1 MVDECGHEPRDTP
14 VSGVLPQL
22 RLDELLEGLQQQ
34 VAQVR
39 SARDR
44 IHTLLDAVLVIGSDL
59 ELEVVLQRIVESAVS
74 LVDAEYGAL
83 GVLGEEGTIKQ
94 FLTVGIDE
102 ETIAGI
108 GHYPRGE
115 GILGLLIRH
124 PEPLRL
130 ANLARHPSSVGFPS
144 GHPPMT
150 SFLGTPIKVREQV
163 FGNLYLTDK
172 QGATEFDA
180 DDEAVLRTLAAAAGV
195 AIDNA
200 RLYDDARRR
209 QRWLAASN
217 ELTRS
222 LLSGTEPA
230 AVLESFTATLREMA
244 GADLVTLAIPVGDS
258 GELVIEAASGP
269 RAEDARGLVL
279 GAATL
284 AAKVFASGETITS
297 DAVSADPRATGGSA
311 AVVELGPAFLVPLG
325 TRDHVRG
332 VLQVANVPGGPVFTD
347 AVIDMVIGY
356 GNQAALALEVAEHR
370 QDADRMLV
378 LNDRDRI
385 ARDLHDLVI
394 QRLFAGAAWPTSSNA
409 PRNWAAPSPSART
422 SRAAPSWNGP
432 RRCTPPRE
440 WGRDFRLSAAR
451 GPRSGAVRR
460 APAVR
465 GSSGWTYSGASTAP
479 PRHPRRER
487 SRLRSP
493 PRRAWTGGSGRLRL
507 RLRVL
512 WAAAAGPH
520 HPHAHPPG
528 EVATAGD
535 GRRRPPRVGAGAL
548 PVKGACDARRIYREE
563 ADPDFDG
570 ATEAGTP
577 YCAPGTPGCDA
588 DYDYATR
595 PPDALLPIG
604 RDSDVYARMVRQ
616 AGRGALLRYYRVED
630 GTHVDSLVDTFPDKL
645 RPMVPCHRSAFE
657 ALERWLAGKGRPP
670 ADHTVRRPADADPA
684 TLLTSCPL
692 D

>member
-1 MVDECGHEPRDTP
+1 MDECGQKPRETP
-14 VSGVLPQL
+14 VSGALPQL

-34 VAQVR
+34 VARVR

-44 IHTLLDAVLVIGSDL
+44 IHTLLDAVLAIGSDL

-102 ETIAGI
+102 ETIAEM

-172 QGATEFDA
+172 QGAAEFDA

-244 GADLVTLAIPVGDS
+244 GADLVTLAIPVGES
-258 GELVIEAASGP
+258 GELVIEAASGT
-269 RAEDARGLVL
+269 RTEDARGLVL

-297 DAVSADPRATGGSA
+297 DAVSADPRATRGSA
-311 AVVELGPAFLVPLG
+311 AIVELGPEFLVPLG

-332 VLQVANVPGGPVFTD
+332 VLQVANVPGGPVFAD

-394 QRLFAGAAWPTSSNA
+394 QRLFAGALTLQSTLGHLADRPQVGARVQRVVDDLDDTIKVIRSTIYSLGEQDRARSEGLRARLVAAMERAAEALGFAPALRMTGLLDTNVPAGHAEHMLAVAGEALSNA
-409 PRNWAAPSPSART
+409 ARHAHATAVDVSVEVTDTALRLKVADDGHGVAPAVTRRSGLANLRQRAEELGGSFTLRPNEPTGTVVEWAAPLHA
-422 SRAAPSWNGP
+422 
-432 RRCTPPRE
+432 TP
-440 WGRDFRLSAAR
+440 
-451 GPRSGAVRR
+451 
-460 APAVR
+460 
-465 GSSGWTYSGASTAP
+465 
-479 PRHPRRER
+479 
-487 SRLRSP
+487 
-493 PRRAWTGGSGRLRL
+493 
-507 RLRVL
+507 
-512 WAAAAGPH
+512 
-520 HPHAHPPG
+520 
-528 EVATAGD
+528 
-535 GRRRPPRVGAGAL
+535 
-548 PVKGACDARRIYREE
+548 
-563 ADPDFDG
+563 
-570 ATEAGTP
+570 
-577 YCAPGTPGCDA
+577 
-588 DYDYATR
+588 
-595 PPDALLPIG
+595 
-604 RDSDVYARMVRQ
+604 
-616 AGRGALLRYYRVED
+616 
-630 GTHVDSLVDTFPDKL
+630 
-645 RPMVPCHRSAFE
+645 
-657 ALERWLAGKGRPP
+657 
-670 ADHTVRRPADADPA
+670 
-684 TLLTSCPL
+684 
-692 D
+692 

>member
-1 MVDECGHEPRDTP
+1 MPRETA
-14 VSGVLPQL
+14 VSGALPQL

-39 SARDR
+39 AARDR
-44 IHTLLDAVLVIGSDL
+44 IHTLLDAVLAIGSDL

-74 LVDAEYGAL
+74 LVDAKYGAL

-102 ETIAGI
+102 ETIAEM

-130 ANLARHPSSVGFPS
+130 ADLARHPSSVGFPS

-150 SFLGTPIKVREQV
+150 SFLGAPIKVREQV

-172 QGATEFDA
+172 QGAAEFDA

-230 AVLESFTATLREMA
+230 AVLESFTDTLREMA
-244 GADLVTLAIPVGDS
+244 GAYLVTLAIPVGDS
-258 GELVIEAASGP
+258 GELVIEAASGT

-311 AVVELGPAFLVPLG
+311 AIVELGPAFLVPLG

-394 QRLFAGAAWPTSSNA
+394 QRLFAGALTLQSTLGRLADRPQVGARVQRVVDDLDDTIKVIRSTIYSLGEQDRARSEGLRARLVAVMERAAEALGFAPALRMTGLLDTNVPAGHAEHMLAVAGEALSNVA
-409 PRNWAAPSPSART
+409 RHAQATAVGVSVEVTDTALRLKVADNGHGVDSAVTRRSGLANLQRRAEELGGSFSLRPNEPNGTVVEWAAPLH
-422 SRAAPSWNGP
+422 AAP
-432 RRCTPPRE
+432 
-440 WGRDFRLSAAR
+440 
-451 GPRSGAVRR
+451 
-460 APAVR
+460 
-465 GSSGWTYSGASTAP
+465 
-479 PRHPRRER
+479 
-487 SRLRSP
+487 
-493 PRRAWTGGSGRLRL
+493 
-507 RLRVL
+507 
-512 WAAAAGPH
+512 
-520 HPHAHPPG
+520 
-528 EVATAGD
+528 
-535 GRRRPPRVGAGAL
+535 
-548 PVKGACDARRIYREE
+548 
-563 ADPDFDG
+563 
-570 ATEAGTP
+570 
-577 YCAPGTPGCDA
+577 
-588 DYDYATR
+588 
-595 PPDALLPIG
+595 
-604 RDSDVYARMVRQ
+604 
-616 AGRGALLRYYRVED
+616 
-630 GTHVDSLVDTFPDKL
+630 
-645 RPMVPCHRSAFE
+645 
-657 ALERWLAGKGRPP
+657 
-670 ADHTVRRPADADPA
+670 
-684 TLLTSCPL
+684 
-692 D
+692 

>member
-1 MVDECGHEPRDTP
+1 M
-14 VSGVLPQL
+14 

-39 SARDR
+39 AARDR

-172 QGATEFDA
+172 QGAAEFDA

-222 LLSGTEPA
+222 LLSGTEPT
-230 AVLESFTATLREMA
+230 AVLESLTATLREMA

-258 GELVIEAASGP
+258 GELVIEAASGT

-284 AAKVFASGETITS
+284 AAKVFASRETITS

-394 QRLFAGAAWPTSSNA
+394 QRLFAGALTLQSTLGRLADRPQEGARVQRVVDDLDDTIKVIRSTIYSLGEQERSRSEGLRARLVAAMERAAEALGFAPALRMTGLLDTNVPAGHAEHMLAVAGEALSNA
-409 PRNWAAPSPSART
+409 ARHAQATAVDVSVDVTDTALRLKVADNGHGLDPAVTRRSGLANLRQRAEELGGSFSLRPNEPNGTVVEWAAPLHT
-422 SRAAPSWNGP
+422 
-432 RRCTPPRE
+432 TP
-440 WGRDFRLSAAR
+440 
-451 GPRSGAVRR
+451 
-460 APAVR
+460 
-465 GSSGWTYSGASTAP
+465 
-479 PRHPRRER
+479 
-487 SRLRSP
+487 
-493 PRRAWTGGSGRLRL
+493 
-507 RLRVL
+507 
-512 WAAAAGPH
+512 
-520 HPHAHPPG
+520 
-528 EVATAGD
+528 
-535 GRRRPPRVGAGAL
+535 
-548 PVKGACDARRIYREE
+548 
-563 ADPDFDG
+563 
-570 ATEAGTP
+570 
-577 YCAPGTPGCDA
+577 
-588 DYDYATR
+588 
-595 PPDALLPIG
+595 
-604 RDSDVYARMVRQ
+604 
-616 AGRGALLRYYRVED
+616 
-630 GTHVDSLVDTFPDKL
+630 
-645 RPMVPCHRSAFE
+645 
-657 ALERWLAGKGRPP
+657 
-670 ADHTVRRPADADPA
+670 
-684 TLLTSCPL
+684 
-692 D
+692 

>member
-1 MVDECGHEPRDTP
+1 MDECGQEPRDSP
-14 VSGVLPQL
+14 VSGTLPQL

-39 SARDR
+39 AARDR

-172 QGATEFDA
+172 QGAAEFDA

-222 LLSGTEPA
+222 LLSGTEPT
-230 AVLESFTATLREMA
+230 AVLESLTATLREMA

-258 GELVIEAASGP
+258 GELVIEAASGT

-284 AAKVFASGETITS
+284 AAKVFASRETITS

-394 QRLFAGAAWPTSSNA
+394 QRLFAGALTLQSTLGRLADRPQEGARVQRVVDDLDDTIKVIRSTIYSLGEQERSRSEGLRARLVAAMERAAEALGFAPALRMTGLLDTNVPAGHAEHMLAVAGEALSNA
-409 PRNWAAPSPSART
+409 ARHAQATAVDVSVDVTDTALRLKVADNGHGLDPAVTRRSGLANLRQRAEELGGSFSLRPNEPNGTVVEWAAPLHT
-422 SRAAPSWNGP
+422 
-432 RRCTPPRE
+432 TP
-440 WGRDFRLSAAR
+440 
-451 GPRSGAVRR
+451 
-460 APAVR
+460 
-465 GSSGWTYSGASTAP
+465 
-479 PRHPRRER
+479 
-487 SRLRSP
+487 
-493 PRRAWTGGSGRLRL
+493 
-507 RLRVL
+507 
-512 WAAAAGPH
+512 
-520 HPHAHPPG
+520 
-528 EVATAGD
+528 
-535 GRRRPPRVGAGAL
+535 
-548 PVKGACDARRIYREE
+548 
-563 ADPDFDG
+563 
-570 ATEAGTP
+570 
-577 YCAPGTPGCDA
+577 
-588 DYDYATR
+588 
-595 PPDALLPIG
+595 
-604 RDSDVYARMVRQ
+604 
-616 AGRGALLRYYRVED
+616 
-630 GTHVDSLVDTFPDKL
+630 
-645 RPMVPCHRSAFE
+645 
-657 ALERWLAGKGRPP
+657 
-670 ADHTVRRPADADPA
+670 
-684 TLLTSCPL
+684 
-692 D
+692 

>member
-1 MVDECGHEPRDTP
+1 M
-14 VSGVLPQL
+14 SGALPQL

-44 IHTLLDAVLVIGSDL
+44 IHTLLDAVLAIGSDL
-59 ELEVVLQRIVESAVS
+59 ELQVVLQRIVESAVS
-74 LVDAEYGAL
+74 LVDAGYGAL

-102 ETIAGI
+102 ETIAEI

-130 ANLARHPSSVGFPS
+130 ASLARHPSSVGFPS

-172 QGATEFDA
+172 QGAAEFDA

-217 ELTRS
+217 ELTRT

-258 GELVIEAASGP
+258 GELVIEAASGTG
-269 RAEDARGLVL
+269 AEDARGLVL

-311 AVVELGPAFLVPLG
+311 AIVELGPAFFVPLG

-394 QRLFAGAAWPTSSNA
+394 QRLFAGALTLQSALGRLADRPQVGERVQRVVDDLDDTIKVIRSTIYSLREQERSRSEGLRARLVAAMERAAEALGFAPALRMTGLLDTNVPAGHAEHMLAVAGEALSNA
-409 PRNWAAPSPSART
+409 ARHAQATAVDVSVEVTDTALRLKVADNGHGVDPAVTRRSGLANLKRRAEELGGSFSLRPNEPTGTVVEWAAP
-422 SRAAPSWNGP
+422 
-432 RRCTPPRE
+432 
-440 WGRDFRLSAAR
+440 LH
-451 GPRSGAVRR
+451 
-460 APAVR
+460 
-465 GSSGWTYSGASTAP
+465 TAP
-479 PRHPRRER
+479 
-487 SRLRSP
+487 
-493 PRRAWTGGSGRLRL
+493 
-507 RLRVL
+507 
-512 WAAAAGPH
+512 
-520 HPHAHPPG
+520 
-528 EVATAGD
+528 
-535 GRRRPPRVGAGAL
+535 
-548 PVKGACDARRIYREE
+548 
-563 ADPDFDG
+563 
-570 ATEAGTP
+570 
-577 YCAPGTPGCDA
+577 
-588 DYDYATR
+588 
-595 PPDALLPIG
+595 
-604 RDSDVYARMVRQ
+604 
-616 AGRGALLRYYRVED
+616 
-630 GTHVDSLVDTFPDKL
+630 
-645 RPMVPCHRSAFE
+645 
-657 ALERWLAGKGRPP
+657 
-670 ADHTVRRPADADPA
+670 
-684 TLLTSCPL
+684 
-692 D
+692 

>member
-1 MVDECGHEPRDTP
+1 MPGA
-14 VSGVLPQL
+14 LPQL

-44 IHTLLDAVLVIGSDL
+44 VHTLLDAVLAIGSDL

-102 ETIAGI
+102 ETIAEI

-130 ANLARHPSSVGFPS
+130 ADLARHPSSVGFPS

-172 QGATEFDA
+172 QGAAEFDA

-230 AVLESFTATLREMA
+230 AVLESFTAALREMA

-258 GELVIEAASGP
+258 GELVIEAASGT

-284 AAKVFASGETITS
+284 AAKVFDSGETITS

-311 AVVELGPAFLVPLG
+311 AIVELGPAFFVPLG

-394 QRLFAGAAWPTSSNA
+394 QRLFAGALTLQSTLGSLADRPQVGTRIQRVVDDLDDTIKVIRSTIYSLGERDRARSEGLRARLVAAMERAAEALGFAPALRMTGLLDTNVPAGHAEHMLAVAGEALSNA
-409 PRNWAAPSPSART
+409 ARHAQATAVDVSVEVTDTALRLKVADNGHGIDPAVTRRSGLANLQRRAEELGGSFSLRPNEPSGTVVEWAAPLH
-422 SRAAPSWNGP
+422 AAP
-432 RRCTPPRE
+432 
-440 WGRDFRLSAAR
+440 
-451 GPRSGAVRR
+451 
-460 APAVR
+460 
-465 GSSGWTYSGASTAP
+465 
-479 PRHPRRER
+479 
-487 SRLRSP
+487 
-493 PRRAWTGGSGRLRL
+493 
-507 RLRVL
+507 
-512 WAAAAGPH
+512 
-520 HPHAHPPG
+520 
-528 EVATAGD
+528 
-535 GRRRPPRVGAGAL
+535 
-548 PVKGACDARRIYREE
+548 
-563 ADPDFDG
+563 
-570 ATEAGTP
+570 
-577 YCAPGTPGCDA
+577 
-588 DYDYATR
+588 
-595 PPDALLPIG
+595 
-604 RDSDVYARMVRQ
+604 
-616 AGRGALLRYYRVED
+616 
-630 GTHVDSLVDTFPDKL
+630 
-645 RPMVPCHRSAFE
+645 
-657 ALERWLAGKGRPP
+657 
-670 ADHTVRRPADADPA
+670 
-684 TLLTSCPL
+684 
-692 D
+692 

>member
-1 MVDECGHEPRDTP
+1 MADECGSKPRDTP
-14 VSGVLPQL
+14 VSGSLPQL

-44 IHTLLDAVLVIGSDL
+44 VHTLLDAVLAIGSDL

-102 ETIAGI
+102 ETIARI

-130 ANLARHPSSVGFPS
+130 ADLARHPSSVGFPT

-172 QGATEFDA
+172 QGAAEFDA

-258 GELVIEAASGP
+258 GELVIEAASGT

-311 AVVELGPAFLVPLG
+311 AIVELGPAFLVPLG

-332 VLQVANVPGGPVFTD
+332 VLQVANVPGGPVLTD

-394 QRLFAGAAWPTSSNA
+394 QRLFAGALTLQSTLGRLADRPQVGARIQRVVDDLDDTIKVIRSTIYSLGEQDRSRSEGLRARLVVAVERAAEALGFAPALRMTGLLDTNVPAGHAEHMLAVAGEALSNA
-409 PRNWAAPSPSART
+409 ARHARATAVDVSVEVTDTALRLKVADNGRGVDPAVTRRSGLANLRRRAEELGGSFSVRPNEPNGTVVEWAAPLCA
-422 SRAAPSWNGP
+422 
-432 RRCTPPRE
+432 TP
-440 WGRDFRLSAAR
+440 
-451 GPRSGAVRR
+451 
-460 APAVR
+460 
-465 GSSGWTYSGASTAP
+465 
-479 PRHPRRER
+479 
-487 SRLRSP
+487 
-493 PRRAWTGGSGRLRL
+493 
-507 RLRVL
+507 
-512 WAAAAGPH
+512 
-520 HPHAHPPG
+520 
-528 EVATAGD
+528 
-535 GRRRPPRVGAGAL
+535 
-548 PVKGACDARRIYREE
+548 
-563 ADPDFDG
+563 
-570 ATEAGTP
+570 
-577 YCAPGTPGCDA
+577 
-588 DYDYATR
+588 
-595 PPDALLPIG
+595 
-604 RDSDVYARMVRQ
+604 
-616 AGRGALLRYYRVED
+616 
-630 GTHVDSLVDTFPDKL
+630 
-645 RPMVPCHRSAFE
+645 
-657 ALERWLAGKGRPP
+657 
-670 ADHTVRRPADADPA
+670 
-684 TLLTSCPL
+684 
-692 D
+692 

>member
-1 MVDECGHEPRDTP
+1 MDECGQKPRDTP
-14 VSGVLPQL
+14 VSGALPQL

-44 IHTLLDAVLVIGSDL
+44 IHTLLDAVLAIGSDL
-59 ELEVVLQRIVESAVS
+59 ELAVVLQRIVESAVS

-102 ETIAGI
+102 ETIAGM

-130 ANLARHPSSVGFPS
+130 ANLAQHPSSVGFPS

-172 QGATEFDA
+172 QGAAEFDA

-222 LLSGTEPA
+222 LLSGAEPA

-258 GELVIEAASGP
+258 GELVIEAASGT

-311 AVVELGPAFLVPLG
+311 AIVELGPAFLVPLG

-394 QRLFAGAAWPTSSNA
+394 QRLFAGALTLQSTLGRLADRPQVGARIQRVVDDLDDTIKVIRSTIYSLGEQERSRSEGLRARLVAAMERAAEALGFPPALRMTGLLDTNVPAGHAEHMLAVTGEALSNA
-409 PRNWAAPSPSART
+409 ARHAHATAVDVSVEVTDTALRLKVVDNGHGVAPAVTRRSGLANLQQRAEELGGSFSLRPNEPSGTIVEWAAPLHP
-422 SRAAPSWNGP
+422 AP
-432 RRCTPPRE
+432 
-440 WGRDFRLSAAR
+440 
-451 GPRSGAVRR
+451 
-460 APAVR
+460 
-465 GSSGWTYSGASTAP
+465 
-479 PRHPRRER
+479 
-487 SRLRSP
+487 
-493 PRRAWTGGSGRLRL
+493 
-507 RLRVL
+507 
-512 WAAAAGPH
+512 
-520 HPHAHPPG
+520 
-528 EVATAGD
+528 
-535 GRRRPPRVGAGAL
+535 
-548 PVKGACDARRIYREE
+548 
-563 ADPDFDG
+563 
-570 ATEAGTP
+570 
-577 YCAPGTPGCDA
+577 
-588 DYDYATR
+588 
-595 PPDALLPIG
+595 
-604 RDSDVYARMVRQ
+604 
-616 AGRGALLRYYRVED
+616 
-630 GTHVDSLVDTFPDKL
+630 
-645 RPMVPCHRSAFE
+645 
-657 ALERWLAGKGRPP
+657 
-670 ADHTVRRPADADPA
+670 
-684 TLLTSCPL
+684 
-692 D
+692 